1 MRATSQL
8 IKSTTRHP
16 PASQGPHE
24 SRSEEHASDK
34 AFCAPRSTERQ
45 FPTTR
50 QGLDTCPARSSR
62 GTTRPAEPQGTTRP
76 ADPPTA
82 DRVGREG
89 RAAVSRSGAGPRRLG
104 RGLDTCPART
114 SRGTTRPPEPHA
126 AADRVADEERG
137 GVSRSG
143 DSPRRLGRGL
153 DTCPARSSR
162 GPTRPAEPQG
172 TTRPAD
178 PPTADRVADEE
189 RGGVSRSGDS
199 PRRLGRG
206 LDTCPARTSRG
217 TTRPAEPQGT
227 TRPAEP
233 QGTTRPAGPRST
245 TRPAGLR
252 STTRPASGS
261 DRPSGKGPA
270 GCRKGAVSR
279 SRPGPGE
286 VSRGC
291 GSRRGAFPSG
301 CPVRRRCGPRR
312 PARP

>member
-143 DSPRRLGRGL
+143 DCLRGLGRGL
-153 DTCPARSSR
+153 DTCPARSSP
-162 GPTRPAEPQG
+162 GTTRPAEPQG
-172 TTRPAD
+172 PTRPAD

-206 LDTCPARTSRG
+206 LDTCPARSSRG
-217 TTRPAEPQGT
+217 TTRPAEPHAAADRVADEERGGVSRSGDSPRRLGRGLDTCPARSSPGT
-227 TRPAEP
+227 TRPAKP
-233 QGTTRPAGPRST
+233 Q
-245 TRPAGLR
+245 LL
-252 STTRPASGS
+252 
-261 DRPSGKGPA
+261 
-270 GCRKGAVSR
+270 
-279 SRPGPGE
+279 
-286 VSRGC
+286 
-291 GSRRGAFPSG
+291 
-301 CPVRRRCGPRR
+301 RRRALLDQRNHSSFVAGHYSTNGP
-312 PARP
+312 PHPLIE